1 MISSQD
7 DVFLSTN
14 IFLNNAFDHNEDVIS
29 MHPVMIQTENTI
41 SKIIIILES
50 IHFFV

>member
-14 IFLNNAFDHNEDVIS
+14 IFLNNAFDHNEDVLS
-29 MHPVMIQTENTI
+29 MHPVMQTENTI